1 MTKSEKKAPS
11 HVIAIGASAG
21 GLEALQSLFQILPN
35 NLGVAYVVIQHLSQD
50 FKSMMDELLGKI
62 TTMPTHQAVEGE
74 KLYADNVY
82 LIPSAKVMRIAEGT
96 IYLSDIVPDS
106 RVNLPINEFFRSLAE
121 DFQNRAVGVI
131 LSGTG
136 SDGSRG
142 ILSLKEMGAMV
153 IVQSPSEAQFDGMP
167 INAINTGCVDFVLP
181 VEEMPQRLE
190 QFINHPIYTENESSF
205 REYLSEN
212 ASMVSRILDLVHSK
226 TDLDFSAYKESTVS
240 RRIEHRMTINNKS
253 SLQEYLSYLITE
265 ASEIELL
272 KQDLLIGV
280 TQFFRDTEVWE
291 EAVKSIIEPI
301 ILRSKPSETIRV
313 WCAGCSTGEEAYT
326 LAMLFADTLRR
337 LNVNRN
343 VKVFASDID
352 QVAISFAA
360 NGIYPSSI
368 VSELPTRF
376 LSTYFNLL
384 PDNRYQ
390 VNKHLRS
397 MVVFATHN
405 LIQDPPFSNMD
416 LITCR
421 NTLIYLQNPSQQKAL
436 SFFHFA
442 LKIDGYLLLGTA
454 ESLGNLSHYFDNLDP
469 KLRIYKKTK
478 DVRIPVGNM
487 SPQPLQRAGYMPKS
501 IPQFI
506 ARSQKKMSDIEKYVS
521 SVGKEAL
528 FEEFIPPTF
537 VMNQRLQVVHIYGD
551 VDQFTVKPK
560 KGQVTNDIS
569 DLIIPE
575 LVSHALSASHQV
587 IRQNKSVK
595 LKDVVELQNKVWSVK
610 CFPVTSEAE
619 NAENYIALSLLINE
633 HGEHREAD
641 IVYSVDEQAKQRIDE
656 LDASLIE
663 CQKLY
668 REVLQ
673 DLDSTKEELQSSN
686 EELMAANEELQST
699 NEELQSVNEE
709 LYTVNSEYQQKISEL
724 TDANNDFENLLKA
737 TQMAVLFLNDTLRIR
752 KFTYAVR
759 KFVNI
764 IEFDLNRD
772 FRDITF
778 KFKNDGF
785 YEMVEEINRGGHP
798 QLVVYDFNDSK
809 VEVSVSPY
817 VSGKENLGVIISMRE
832 LEQEDVVDVN

>member
-1 MTKSEKKAPS
+1 MAKSEKKAPS
-11 HVIAIGASAG
+11 HVVAIGASAG
-21 GLEALQSLFQILPN
+21 GLEALQSLFQVLPT
-35 NLGVAYVVIQHLSQD
+35 NLGVAYVVIQHLSPD

-153 IVQSPSEAQFDGMP
+153 VVQSPSEAQFDGMP

-181 VEEMPQRLE
+181 VEEMPQRIE
-190 QFINHPIYTENESSF
+190 QFINHPIYKENESSF
-205 REYLSEN
+205 REHLSDN
-212 ASMVSRILDLVHSK
+212 VSTVTRILDIIHSK

-253 SLQEYLSYLITE
+253 SLQQYLSYLITE
-265 ASEIELL
+265 PSEIELL

-326 LAMLFADTLRR
+326 LAMLFSDALQR
-337 LNVNRN
+337 LNLDRN

-352 QVAISFAA
+352 QVAINFAA
-360 NGIYPSSI
+360 NGVYPSSI
-368 VSELPTRF
+368 VSELSSKF
-376 LSTYFNLL
+376 LSTYFNVL

-390 VNKHLRS
+390 VNKALRS

-454 ESLGNLSHYFDNLDP
+454 ESLGNLTHYFDSLDP

-478 DVRIPVGNM
+478 DVRIPVGNL
-487 SPQPLQRAGYMPKS
+487 SPQPFQRSGYMPKS

-506 ARSQKKMSDIEKYVS
+506 ARSQKKLSETDKFAS

-528 FEEFIPPTF
+528 FEEYIPPTF

-551 VDQFTVKPK
+551 IDQFTVKPK

-595 LKDVVELQNKVWSVK
+595 LKDVFASKGKMWSVK
-610 CFPVTSEAE
+610 CFPVHNEGETVEKF
-619 NAENYIALSLLINE
+619 IAFSLLLNE
-633 HGEHREAD
+633 STGHHEAD
-641 IVYSVDEQAKQRIDE
+641 IVYSIDEQAKQRIDE

-673 DLDSTKEELQSSN
+673 DLDTTKEELQSSN

-785 YEMVEEINRGGHP
+785 YEMVEEINRGGHS

-809 VEVSVSPY
+809 VEVSISPY
-817 VSGKENLGVIISMRE
+817 VNGKENLGVIISMRE
-832 LEQEDVVDVN
+832 LEQEDLVDVN